1 METDSKKAKL
11 QPKPSI
17 SDKLQVRYDAITHQL
32 AGRRMTPLSTT
43 ELWDQLNGIT
53 HGTTRTLQR
62 DLLELERR
70 ALVERRDGGWI
81 IGDTFEDQ
89 VFDSFAAA
97 IALDVMLTSLD
108 WAIPAEILD
117 QLEKP
122 LRRVRSRL
130 SAAFD
135 DHPRL
140 RWLKALTIMKPYHP
154 LDRPVINPEVR
165 EAIERAIQEKTKIDV
180 IFRQRGRR
188 VAEIVSVSDYLIR
201 LPDEPLVQIWP
212 DGAEKAI
219 TLPLQDIE
227 RAVPLMTPATWP
239 KKSKSL
245 TENVKL
251 STIEV
256 RASPMMMEYWRGR
269 WIGKNLEVV
278 SVDEGGWSICRFQA
292 STTVSVIR
300 YLIGLGK
307 EVEVRKPY
315 SLRMFIENEVR
326 TATRMYDAS
335 AAEASAWCKEE
346 IRATRVGTK

>member
-1 METDSKKAKL
+1 METDSKKAKQ

-130 SAAFD
+130 SAVMWYKAF
-135 DHPRL
+135 
-140 RWLKALTIMKPYHP
+140 
-154 LDRPVINPEVR
+154 
-165 EAIERAIQEKTKIDV
+165 
-180 IFRQRGRR
+180 
-188 VAEIVSVSDYLIR
+188 
-201 LPDEPLVQIWP
+201 
-212 DGAEKAI
+212 
-219 TLPLQDIE
+219 
-227 RAVPLMTPATWP
+227 
-239 KKSKSL
+239 
-245 TENVKL
+245 
-251 STIEV
+251 
-256 RASPMMMEYWRGR
+256 
-269 WIGKNLEVV
+269 
-278 SVDEGGWSICRFQA
+278 
-292 STTVSVIR
+292 
-300 YLIGLGK
+300 
-307 EVEVRKPY
+307 
-315 SLRMFIENEVR
+315 
-326 TATRMYDAS
+326 
-335 AAEASAWCKEE
+335 
-346 IRATRVGTK
+346 